1 MKFVIDGKKLSEKLK
16 AVLLKGRWNQGT
28 ELRTSSLGSAVIIQ
42 VVENEIYLYNGNEST
57 YVKIKIDADVE
68 ILETGR
74 CCISYDLLNK
84 YIKTGNVLIEVLTE
98 EGMLQLATNG
108 SLIKLPL
115 LDRHPNNEQI
125 QYSKENFSADYD
137 HAINVIDSL
146 TSLNISDKTK
156 LHSVMMVNTGEFED
170 AIMSC
175 ENVGSGIY
183 KLEYDNG
190 VLTISSTKNRESVK
204 VTVGLE
210 QWTGPLATVEFTGP
224 LHKVLDTEE
233 FIIAFND
240 DSPISVLSS
249 NVQILRA
256 PRVVDE

>member
-1 MKFVIDGKKLSEKLK
+1 
-16 AVLLKGRWNQGT
+16 
-28 ELRTSSLGSAVIIQ
+28 
-42 VVENEIYLYNGNEST
+42 
-57 YVKIKIDADVE
+57 
-68 ILETGR
+68 
-74 CCISYDLLNK
+74 
-84 YIKTGNVLIEVLTE
+84 
-98 EGMLQLATNG
+98 
-108 SLIKLPL
+108 
-115 LDRHPNNEQI
+115 
-125 QYSKENFSADYD
+125 
-137 HAINVIDSL
+137 
-146 TSLNISDKTK
+146 
-156 LHSVMMVNTGEFED
+156 MMVNTGEFED